1 MCPDRKVKYIDTWV
15 FLAVVIMRN
24 EYILRDMLLQSLA
37 LLDDH
42 SHICDIHNDLVSYAA
57 ILPPTCR

>member
-1 MCPDRKVKYIDTWV
+1 MCPDRKVKYIETWV

-24 EYILRDMLLQSLA
+24 ENILSDMLLQCLS

-42 SHICDIHNDLVSYAA
+42 NQICVIHNDLVSYAA
-57 ILPPTCR
+57 ILPPR

>member
-24 EYILRDMLLQSLA
+24 EYILSDMLLQCLS
-37 LLDDH
+37 LLDVH
-42 SHICDIHNDLVSYAA
+42 SQICDIHNDPVSFAA
-57 ILPPTCR
+57 ILPPR